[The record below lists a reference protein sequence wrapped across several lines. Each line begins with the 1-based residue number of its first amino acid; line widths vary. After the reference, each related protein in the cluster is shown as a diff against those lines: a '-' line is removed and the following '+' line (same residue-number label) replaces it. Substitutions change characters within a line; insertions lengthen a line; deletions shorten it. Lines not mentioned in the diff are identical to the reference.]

1 VAKSFRRGMLNS
13 ALPVSALVAGLF
25 APLSASAQTQIGQ
38 IFNPEGPAPLF
49 GPGALVGS
57 VDNPPNGTS
66 AGAIEAIAA
75 DPGNAKILY
84 AGAVNGGIWKSV
96 DGGATW
102 TALTDQKSSLSIA
115 SLSLDPTD
123 ATHKTVIA
131 GNGNT
136 SNGGFASGSLFSTP
150 ANFGGVQ
157 NGILYSTDA
166 GATFTRLG
174 ASTFARQ
181 SVTDVQAR
189 GSTILAATFEP
200 RVIETGASFFTGGFF
215 RSTDGGKTFV
225 QGATGL
231 PPGPITSLVGDPAN
245 PNTFYAA
252 VTASSGATLGQTGVY
267 KSSDGGA
274 SWTAVFTAAQSG
286 GTITSGAQT
295 TIKLTAGPN
304 GTVAAGVVNIGQ
316 GQITGL
322 FYSSTNGASWTQLD
336 TPAVNGGMQAPVNL
350 ALAIDPKN
358 RNVVYVS
365 GDNRRLKCPR
375 HRQGQRR
382 RRQRQP
388 DYSVGR

>member
-1 VAKSFRRGMLNS
+1 MLNS

-245 PNTFYAA
+245 PNTFYA
-252 VTASSGATLGQTGVY
+252 
-267 KSSDGGA
+267 
-274 SWTAVFTAAQSG
+274 
-286 GTITSGAQT
+286 
-295 TIKLTAGPN
+295 
-304 GTVAAGVVNIGQ
+304 
-316 GQITGL
+316 
-322 FYSSTNGASWTQLD
+322 
-336 TPAVNGGMQAPVNL
+336 
-350 ALAIDPKN
+350 
-358 RNVVYVS
+358 R
-365 GDNRRLKCPR
+365 
-375 HRQGQRR
+375 
-382 RRQRQP
+382 
-388 DYSVGR
+388 

>member
-1 VAKSFRRGMLNS
+1 MLNS

-174 ASTFARQ
+174 ASTFAGQ

-350 ALAIDPKN
+350 ALAIDPKK
-358 RNVVYVS
+358 S
-365 GDNRRLKCPR
+365 QCRLCL
-375 HRQGQRR
+375 
-382 RRQRQP
+382 
-388 DYSVGR
+388 GR